1 MMGSTSAS
9 DERVADDA
17 FKAEPSKMESDKVKK
32 ENRYAWIGSSSL
44 YDVVFNET
52 EWVQLGRDAN
62 HKTRL
67 QGIKGYAAQ
76 QLTVQALKKFCTR
89 HRINGYKD
97 KPKHVLC
104 ELIVNAVKSSN
115 LEAAMYP
122 DGDAMAAASNDITSE
137 KKACKKKKKSKKS
150 KPEAVRQEGTL
161 YRVIN
166 TLFLQDIRHLVVR
179 LGHQPTARALD
190 KRELLHQ
197 DIFEAL
203 VKIYNDKSREDILKL
218 PHPHDFFSKTKVA
231 DDIASNFDPLTPLEF
246 SEIFDFINY
255 HYKVALRNST
265 KSGKHAPFQNYVRT
279 QPYLYA
285 YYLCLLESP
294 LEQQNL
300 AFAQLPSNV
309 KRESTTSANKSNRD
323 SSNMPRKPQKHTAR
337 QQASAAQASAAQA
350 SAQASALQDISN
362 VSTCDCLAILFVV
375 VVP

>member
-1 MMGSTSAS
+1 
-9 DERVADDA
+9 
-17 FKAEPSKMESDKVKK
+17 
-32 ENRYAWIGSSSL
+32 
-44 YDVVFNET
+44 
-52 EWVQLGRDAN
+52 
-62 HKTRL
+62 
-67 QGIKGYAAQ
+67 
-76 QLTVQALKKFCTR
+76 
-89 HRINGYKD
+89 
-97 KPKHVLC
+97 
-104 ELIVNAVKSSN
+104 
-115 LEAAMYP
+115 
-122 DGDAMAAASNDITSE
+122 
-137 KKACKKKKKSKKS
+137 
-150 KPEAVRQEGTL
+150 
-161 YRVIN
+161 
-166 TLFLQDIRHLVVR
+166 VR

-190 KRELLHQ
+190 KRELVHQ

-309 KRESTTSANKSNRD
+309 KRESTTSAN
-323 SSNMPRKPQKHTAR
+323 RKPQKHTAR

>member
-1 MMGSTSAS
+1 MSSPPTMMGSTSAS

-17 FKAEPSKMESDKVKK
+17 FKAKPSKTESDKAKN
-32 ENRYAWIGSSSL
+32 ENRFDWIVSSSL
-44 YDVVFNET
+44 DDVVFNET

-62 HKTRL
+62 QKTRL

-76 QLTVQALKKFCTR
+76 QLTVPALKKFCAQ
-89 HRINGYKD
+89 HKIGGWKD
-97 KPKHVLC
+97 KQKHVLC
-104 ELIVNAVKSSN
+104 ELIVNAVKSST
-115 LEAAMYP
+115 LEAAVYP

-137 KKACKKKKKSKKS
+137 KKACKKKKKKKSKKS

-337 QQASAAQASAAQA
+337 QQASAAQASA
-350 SAQASALQDISN
+350 LQDISN